1 MSAAL
6 RLPHATLTRGAT
18 ILLAHT
24 AVLAILGTLVTEKHA
39 QVRNLA
45 RAMPLGNVGYDP
57 LISI

>member
-18 ILLAHT
+18 IPLAHT
-24 AVLAILGTLVTEKHA
+24 AVLAILGSLVTEKHA

-45 RAMPLGNVGYDP
+45 RAMSLGNVE
-57 LISI
+57 